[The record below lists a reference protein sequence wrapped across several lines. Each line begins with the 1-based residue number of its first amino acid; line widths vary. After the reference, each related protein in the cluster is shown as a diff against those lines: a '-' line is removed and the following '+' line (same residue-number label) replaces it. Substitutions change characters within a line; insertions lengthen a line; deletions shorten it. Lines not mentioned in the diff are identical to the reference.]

1 MAMTEAEAALAP
13 ALGIDASKCRMGS
26 TTYGAC
32 DGSQASSD
40 AGSSV
45 VSLASLEGEG
55 GEARRRRRAKVVPR
69 SGEPDPRDSMH
80 EWLKRASDQLA
91 TPVSSA
97 DERSDKEEEGGA
109 PPAPPMRSISSMED
123 GDDFRV

>member
-1 MAMTEAEAALAP
+1 MPLTTEELLEIREELLA
-13 ALGIDASKCRMGS
+13 
-26 TTYGAC
+26 
-32 DGSQASSD
+32 
-40 AGSSV
+40 
-45 VSLASLEGEG
+45 
-55 GEARRRRRAKVVPR
+55 
-69 SGEPDPRDSMH
+69 GEPAPRDSMH